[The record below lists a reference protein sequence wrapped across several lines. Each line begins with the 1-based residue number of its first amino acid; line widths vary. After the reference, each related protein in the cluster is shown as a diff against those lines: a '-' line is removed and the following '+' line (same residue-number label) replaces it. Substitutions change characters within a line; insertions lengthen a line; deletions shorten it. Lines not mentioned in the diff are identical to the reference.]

1 MDRRTVSELDFERL
15 GLAFSKLRKQSI
27 NLLRQKKQ
35 PTFGICFDC
44 DGVLARGTLPI
55 KAAQR
60 AFKRLV
66 DDNGQFIVPIAFVTN
81 SLNKNADK
89 AKVIGEWFDVEVSQ
103 DQMVQAQGPL
113 EMFSEY
119 HNKHC
124 LLIGQGKIK
133 EIAKELGFK
142 KTCTIEDV
150 VAAYP
155 LLDMVDHDNR
165 RKVAQEEIIPKSLP
179 RIEAVILLGEPKR
192 WESSLQLIIDLL
204 RTDGKPDHMPNY
216 TPEKHLPVIAC
227 NMDLE
232 FMHRAVIPRYGHG
245 AYLVC
250 LEALYKKVTGKDL
263 KYTALVGKPS
273 EITYR
278 YAEHVLAKQAKKLGF
293 DAPLKHMYLVG
304 DCLDSDIVGCNLYQR
319 YLDRKQR
326 RNSNIESEWEE
337 SSSKDEFDS
346 ALPES
351 RNIPEGTKI
360 TKQTVESCMGIL
372 VCTGVYKPETCPE
385 PGTDDGEE
393 KYPGHRDFSKNM
405 ELYKPEVIL
414 SDCEA
419 AIEFIFEREG
429 MAS

>member
-1 MDRRTVSELDFERL
+1 MGKFSSHYLTDQLDL
-15 GLAFSKLRKQSI
+15 
-27 NLLRQKKQ
+27 
-35 PTFGICFDC
+35 
-44 DGVLARGTLPI
+44 
-55 KAAQR
+55 
-60 AFKRLV
+60 
-66 DDNGQFIVPIAFVTN
+66 
-81 SLNKNADK
+81 
-89 AKVIGEWFDVEVSQ
+89 WF
-103 DQMVQAQGPL
+103 L
-113 EMFSEY
+113 F
-119 HNKHC
+119 
-124 LLIGQGKIK
+124 
-133 EIAKELGFK
+133 
-142 KTCTIEDV
+142 
-150 VAAYP
+150 
-155 LLDMVDHDNR
+155 
-165 RKVAQEEIIPKSLP
+165 
-179 RIEAVILLGEPKR
+179 
-192 WESSLQLIIDLL
+192 
-204 RTDGKPDHMPNY
+204 
-216 TPEKHLPVIAC
+216 
-227 NMDLE
+227 
-232 FMHRAVIPRYGHG
+232 
-245 AYLVC
+245 
-250 LEALYKKVTGKDL
+250 LY
-263 KYTALVGKPS
+263 
-273 EITYR
+273 R
-278 YAEHVLAKQAKKLGF
+278 
-293 DAPLKHMYLVG
+293 